1 MFERY
6 TEQARLVVVLAQEEA
21 RLMRHGHIGTEHLLV
36 GVTRLEDDGAAAA
49 LRANGLTVERT
60 RAEVV
65 RHIAVGSE
73 VGSGAIPFTA
83 AAKEA
88 LDVTLREALGLG
100 HDEIRPGHILLA
112 VLRQHDGVA
121 RRVLRDGGADI
132 DEVRQAV
139 VASLAH
145 GVAAGTG
152 HESSSRPVMEGG
164 GGIQVQLGSELFSGL
179 GAPGV
184 DARLLLTLLG
194 CNGPVA
200 ARLRERGVDEAEVRR
215 WAGLD

>member
-1 MFERY
+1 MFERF

-36 GVTRLEDDGAAAA
+36 GVTRLEGDDAAAA
-49 LRANGLTVERT
+49 LGAHGLSVERT

-65 RHIAVGSE
+65 RHVAVGSAPE
-73 VGSGAIPFTA
+73 GGAIPFTG

-88 LDVTLREALGLG
+88 LEVSLREALGLG
-100 HDEIRPGHILLA
+100 HDAIRPGHILLA

-121 RRVLRDGGADI
+121 RRVLRDSGTDI
-132 DEVRQAV
+132 DEVRRAV
-139 VASLAH
+139 VASLQQ
-145 GVAAGTG
+145 AASGTG
-152 HESSSRPVMEGG
+152 HEPSPRPVMEGG
-164 GGIQVQLGSELFSGL
+164 GGIQVQLGSELFGGL

-200 ARLRERGVDEAEVRR
+200 ARLRERGIDEAEVRR